1 MTENEKENTLEED
14 DSLTLNGAYDRV
26 SSSGVIPSAEEFLD
40 GGDGGH
46 LGREAGEIELSDSP
60 VEMYDERS
68 SDENLSDK
76 NPEEEGEKKEEKE
89 IPFSVKSL
97 LDGSFL
103 THERFS
109 KFLPYIAFLVLL
121 SLIYIANRNI
131 AESLIKKNMVLK
143 REVRE
148 LRAESIVKA
157 ADLMAKSKETVIAAQ
172 LEKKHLGIHERKQPP
187 LVFFVDRFER
197 ADSLKTADDNVKKR
211 RYVNDFN
218 VFEDDYI
225 KK

>member
-1 MTENEKENTLEED
+1 MTENEKEYTFD
-14 DSLTLNGAYDRV
+14 DDTETLNGAYDRV
-26 SSSGVIPSAEEFLD
+26 SSSGVMPSAEEFFD
-40 GGDGGH
+40 NGERI
-46 LGREAGEIELSDSP
+46 GREVGGIDISDEP
-60 VEMYDERS
+60 VEMFVETGG
-68 SDENLSDK
+68 EVT
-76 NPEEEGEKKEEKE
+76 EEKKTEQPAEEKE
-89 IPFSVKSL
+89 IPLTVKSV
-97 LDGSFL
+97 LDGSIL
-103 THERFS
+103 THEWFS

-157 ADLMAKSKETVIAAQ
+157 AELMSKSKETVIAAQ
-172 LEKKHLGIHERKQPP
+172 LSKKRLGIHERTTPP

-211 RYVNDFN
+211 RYINDFN